1 MVCLRLDTMKNLRFS
16 HFVEPATMPQAPLTI
31 HSALQNKLAE
41 GGRDHT
47 MCLLRPS
54 NLKSRGSQ
62 NTRPTLVGLGMPIP
76 VKPPTSRE
84 KEKLSKKKTRRHNQ
98 LGLNPRTVKR
108 ESSEGDNGVDEE
120 VKLAV
125 VASLPTA
132 EP

>member
-1 MVCLRLDTMKNLRFS
+1 M
-16 HFVEPATMPQAPLTI
+16 
-31 HSALQNKLAE
+31 LAE
-41 GGRDHT
+41 AEQFEIKR
-47 MCLLRPS
+47 
-54 NLKSRGSQ
+54 KSEQ
-62 NTRPTLVGLGMPIP
+62 ATRMLVSFGMPIP

-108 ESSEGDNGVDEE
+108 ESSEGDNDVDKE

-132 EP
+132 ER